1 MSDKHWKQFERD
13 AARLLGGQRYPA
25 NSGGRVD
32 VESDRYVAQ
41 VKLVKTCS
49 LASLEALAVE
59 MAALGEERNKTGIV
73 IVKRRAGRGTPT
85 PPLVVM
91 TEDAFS
97 RLHPQTA
104 ASSEPTDGEPT
115 GSQSTDSEQAGS
127 D

>member
-1 MSDKHWKQFERD
+1 MADKHWKQFERD

-32 VESDRYVAQ
+32 VETDDVVAQ
-41 VKLVKTCS
+41 VKHRKTMS
-49 LASLEALAVE
+49 VPELERWAVE

-91 TEDAFS
+91 TEDAFRALTS
-97 RLHPQTA
+97 A
-104 ASSEPTDGEPT
+104 AGS
-115 GSQSTDSEQAGS
+115 SQSEKEK
-127 D
+127 